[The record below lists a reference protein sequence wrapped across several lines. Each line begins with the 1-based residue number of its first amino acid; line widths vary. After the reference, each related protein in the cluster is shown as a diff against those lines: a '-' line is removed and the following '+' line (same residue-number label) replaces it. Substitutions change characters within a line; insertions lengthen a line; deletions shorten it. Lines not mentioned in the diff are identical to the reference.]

1 MGFRRKTIDSSRGT
15 LNLGPMK
22 ISTVRILA
30 LIALLACTGLTAC
43 STPAK
48 TAENKDK
55 EEEYVYVT
63 VTGSNIPKKIKK
75 SDIAAGKVPADV
87 QAQLVDKEQFE
98 KSLRPGVSN
107 NK

>member
-1 MGFRRKTIDSSRGT
+1 
-15 LNLGPMK
+15 MK
-22 ISTVRILA
+22 ILPARILS
-30 LIALLACTGLTAC
+30 LLALLACVALTSC

-48 TAENKDK
+48 TADNKDK
-55 EEEYVYVT
+55 EDEYVYVT

-75 SDIAAGKVPADV
+75 SDIAAGKVPQDV
-87 QAQLVDKEQFE
+87 QAQLVDKDQFE